1 MRYMDDDGI
10 NGMYSKITRK
20 PEKVVTE
27 STNTEDTKQ
36 RLNKNYYSNTPFHRF
51 TTESDQIYN
60 QLKLHNNIVAQFNQ
74 DIDHLC
80 GYLDKNPEL
89 CLELFNV
96 GNTFQAGKAAIQQ
109 KLLQPLIQFILSKLP
124 ADKQQELQAAV
135 SQGAEALQAFIQKE
149 SEPGFAKMIA
159 AQPVQEGKNAVIF
172 NSFYLTNFVLE
183 MNTPEVISEDAKQ
196 NKFNSFKKAL
206 RDFASTISDP
216 DLKQA
221 AERLY
226 QYAGNNYSSR
236 GMVKDTPQIKSVSNY
251 QPKQVSP
258 AQPKQL
264 GQSRPALTSGQRV
277 LPHKQNMIPAG
288 FQQAQPSR
296 QGQQGLVSQ
305 QPLPVTPQT
314 GFISKIANWIKA
326 NKGKTITAAAG
337 LGAIGALMAA
347 SGGAAAFA
355 PIIGAALKGGAIGA
369 AGSAAGAG
377 GMALAHGKSGKEALK
392 AAGKAALGGAVAGAA
407 AAGAGQYFQHQ
418 TPAAASASDVHGD
431 GDVDPDLSQDN
442 SEPGEFNTPPE
453 KDETGTRSPETNSH
467 DTAGHDNQTEPR
479 VSRSSGKSSSD
490 EAGKEPWRQHSQ
502 LDYDHRGAPMRKLKK

>member
-27 STNTEDTKQ
+27 STNTEDTKE
-36 RLNKNYYSNTPFHRF
+36 RLSKNYYSNTPFHRF

-80 GYLDKNPEL
+80 GYLDRNPEL

-96 GNTFQAGKAAIQQ
+96 SSTFQAGKSAIQQ

-149 SEPGFAKMIA
+149 GEPGFAKMIA
-159 AQPVQEGKNAVIF
+159 SQPVQEGKNAVIF

-236 GMVKDTPQIKSVSNY
+236 GMAKNSP
-251 QPKQVSP
+251 QVSSLTNYTP
-258 AQPKQL
+258 
-264 GQSRPALTSGQRV
+264 RPAVSSGHRV

-288 FQQAQPSR
+288 FQQSSPNQL
-296 QGQQGLVSQ
+296 GQSQ
-305 QPLPVTPQT
+305 NKQLSASSLPQTPQT

-337 LGAIGALMAA
+337 LGALGALMAA

-355 PIIGAALKGGAIGA
+355 PIIGAALKGGIIGA
-369 AGSAAGAG
+369 TGSAVGAG
-377 GMALAHGKSGKEALK
+377 GSALAQGKSGKEALK
-392 AAGKAALGGAVAGAA
+392 AAGKAALGGAAIGAA

-418 TPAAASASDVHGD
+418 TPAAASASDVPGD